1 MPDPLA
7 QRTAEPDR
15 ARAHRTGYLPS
26 LDGWRALAIVW
37 VLLAHDQMRM
47 PPRIHLLLNETG
59 DRGVLLFF
67 ALSGLLICG
76 RMLREEEE
84 SGTISLKG
92 FYLRRLF
99 RIQPAA
105 LLYLLFVSGCM
116 LLRVIPAHWKGV
128 AGAALMVRNLWP
140 GEQGYEFWFTSHF
153 WSLSVEEHFYLL
165 LPAFLVLVR
174 RGRLLILASLVAL
187 LEVWRLYAFHHPRLL
202 TWTWQPFLR
211 TDLAASVIVLG
222 AVAALALALPR
233 VRSAAILYLQP
244 GVAVL
249 YAGLVYWRL
258 QVHHSTYDHVLLI
271 TTFPPLLVA
280 TMLHPQSWLTRAL
293 EWRPL
298 RYLGRISFSLY
309 LWQQFFFVPV
319 HPPSAG
325 DWRSHWII
333 CWAATLAIAAL
344 SYHLVEAPT
353 IRAGHRFAMRYTT
366 APSERRRPEPAV

>member
-7 QRTAEPDR
+7 QRTAEP
-15 ARAHRTGYLPS
+15 ARAPAQRSGYLPS

-76 RMLREEEE
+76 RLLREEEE
-84 SGTISLKG
+84 SGAISLKG
-92 FYLRRLF
+92 FYLRRVF

-105 LLYLLFVSGCM
+105 MVYLLFIAGCM
-116 LLRVIPAHWKGV
+116 LLHVLPAHWKGV

-153 WSLSVEEHFYLL
+153 WSLSVEEHFYLV

-174 RGRLLILASLVAL
+174 RRRLLILGSLAVL

-202 TWTWQPFLR
+202 SWTWQPYLR
-211 TDLAASVIVLG
+211 TDMAVSVILLG
-222 AVAALALALPR
+222 SAAALALALPQM
-233 VRSAAILYLQP
+233 RSAATRFLHPELALVY
-244 GVAVL
+244 VAS
-249 YAGLVYWRL
+249 VYWRL
-258 QVHHSTYDHVLLI
+258 QVHHSTYDHALLI
-271 TTFPPLLVA
+271 TTFPPLLVS
-280 TMLHPQSWLTRAL
+280 TMLHPRAWMTRAL

-319 HPPSAG
+319 HPPTAG
-325 DWRSHWII
+325 EWRSHWVL
-333 CWAATLAIAAL
+333 CWAATLLMAAL
-344 SYHLVEAPT
+344 SYHLVETPM
-353 IRAGHRFAMRYTT
+353 IRAGHRLAMRYTT
-366 APSERRRPEPAV
+366 AESEQQRPEPAE